1 MRNSNKAPT
10 VIVTVHRPELTPEE
24 RARRMEEIKQ
34 AAKELIMAQ
43 MKAQGVKLK
52 LGGTQYGMTCSKER
66 STIPAALCEHIV
78 HICEE

>member
-1 MRNSNKAPT
+1 MSTKKKSPP

-43 MKAQGVKLK
+43 MKAQ
-52 LGGTQYGMTCSKER
+52 
-66 STIPAALCEHIV
+66 AAKASA
-78 HICEE
+78 